1 MNSHDQERG
10 RVVVAGEGSVIDHA
24 MVLLVE
30 KFGYTARIA
39 PPQDIG
45 ALQASA
51 VIFRDEVSLARIVRE
66 LSSCDNSGRRPV
78 LIGVDAEIGQPQSGF
93 RNHPSGRKVL
103 WINGSGPDALGQ
115 LERVL
120 HDTLGVPDGV
130 NSPVHMSHRELEV
143 LRTYLL
149 GATSKATAQKHFI
162 GESTVKTHY
171 QRVTRRYNEAGRP
184 VANKAQ
190 LLRQLLADG
199 WIDPDDAAG
208 VA

>member
-1 MNSHDQERG
+1 MSSHVGERG

-30 KFGYTARIA
+30 KFGYSAQIA
-39 PPQDIG
+39 PPRDIG
-45 ALQASA
+45 ALQARA
-51 VIFRDEVSLARIVRE
+51 VIFRDEVTLARVVRE
-66 LSSCDNSGRRPV
+66 LGSCDNSGRRPV
-78 LIGVDAEIGQPQSGF
+78 LVGVDAESGRCGF
-93 RNHPSGRKVL
+93 RSHPSGRKVL
-103 WINGSGPDALGQ
+103 WIKGPDSLGN

-120 HDTLGVPDGV
+120 HDTLGARDGV
-130 NSPVHMSHRELEV
+130 NSPVQMTHRELEV

-149 GATSKATAQKHFI
+149 GATSKMTAQKHFI

-171 QRVTRRYNEAGRP
+171 QRVTRRYTEAGRP